1 MKKHKL
7 IALLTLSALSLALLA
22 GCGGT
27 PAPTPTPV
35 QNSEETPTPDR
46 LARIK
51 EAGEITVAMEG
62 TWSPWTYHDESGTLT
77 GFDVDVATAIAE
89 KLGVKATFVE
99 GGWDGLLAGLENGRY
114 DIMVNGVN
122 ATPERAELYD
132 FSSPY
137 AYDRMAVI
145 VRGDDDR
152 IQAME
157 DLNGMSTANT
167 ITSIYAAKAQEYG
180 ANVTG
185 VDDLAQTFQLLLS
198 ERIDATLNS
207 ELTFLDYMNQN
218 PDSNLKVAVLADEA
232 DSIVI
237 PTQKGEDAATLRAA
251 LDDAIEALRTDGTLT
266 DLAMKYFGT
275 DISGAK

>member
-77 GFDVDVATAIAE
+77 GFDVDGATAIAE